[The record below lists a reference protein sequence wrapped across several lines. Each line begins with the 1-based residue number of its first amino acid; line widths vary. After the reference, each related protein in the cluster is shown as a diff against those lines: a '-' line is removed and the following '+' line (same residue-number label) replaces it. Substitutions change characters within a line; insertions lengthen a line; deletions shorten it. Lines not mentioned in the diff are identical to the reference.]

1 MRLASVSIDLD
12 EIHHYYAIHGL
23 SESARG
29 EHGVYDTALTRAEA
43 WAQSL
48 DLPLTLFAIGRDLA
62 RPESAERLAALSRA
76 GHEIGNHTLS
86 HRYDLTLRGR
96 SEIEREVEAG
106 SDAIRA
112 ATGVRPSG
120 FRAPGYLMSDELA
133 DVLVEQGYAYDSSVF
148 PSPAYYA
155 AKAAKLLS
163 LRLRGRRS
171 RSVRGS
177 ASVLLAPCRPYRLG
191 RPYFRAG
198 SGLLEL
204 PVQVTPGTRLPY
216 IGTSIVLLGVDA
228 ARVLTRTLVGEPFVN
243 LELHGIDFLGADDG
257 LEPLF
262 EHQPDAKL
270 SLSRKLAA
278 LSGVVELLKQVGYG
292 FVRLDEA
299 ARALL

>member
-12 EIHHYYAIHGL
+12 ELHHYYAIHGL
-23 SESARG
+23 SEPARG
-29 EHGVYDTALTRAEA
+29 EHGVYDTALTRAAA
-43 WAQSL
+43 WARSL

-62 RPESAERLAALSRA
+62 RPESAQALAQLARA
-76 GHEIGNHTLS
+76 GHEIGNHSLS
-86 HRYDLTLRGR
+86 HRYDLTLRSR
-96 SEIEREVEAG
+96 AEIEHEVAG
-106 SDAIRA
+106 GSAAIRA
-112 ATGVRPSG
+112 ATGLSPSG
-120 FRAPGYLMSDELA
+120 FRAPGYLMTDELA
-133 DVLVEQGYAYDSSVF
+133 DVLVAQGYAYDSSVF

-163 LRLRGRRS
+163 LRLRSRAS

-177 ASVLLAPCRPYRLG
+177 ASVLLSPSRPYRLG
-191 RPYFRAG
+191 RPYWRAG
-198 SGLLEL
+198 AGLLEL
-204 PVQVTPGTRLPY
+204 PVQVTPVTRLPY

-228 ARVLTRTLVGEPFVN
+228 ARILTRTLAGEPFVN

-270 SLSRKLAA
+270 TLSRKLAA
-278 LSGVVELLKQVGYG
+278 LSGVIELLKQLGYG

-299 ARALL
+299 ARAIA

>member
-12 EIHHYYAIHGL
+12 ELHHYYAIHGL
-23 SESARG
+23 SEPARG

-43 WAQSL
+43 WARSL

-62 RPESAERLAALSRA
+62 RPESAATLAKLARS

-96 SEIEREVEAG
+96 AEIEREVEAG
-106 SDAIRA
+106 GEAVRA
-112 ATGVRPSG
+112 VTGMRPGG
-120 FRAPGYLMSDELA
+120 FRAPGYLMTDELA
-133 DVLVEQGYAYDSSVF
+133 DVLTAQGYAYDSSVF

-163 LRLRGRRS
+163 LRLRGRTS

-177 ASVLLAPCRPYRLG
+177 ASVLLAPTRPYRLG
-191 RPYFRAG
+191 RPYWRAG

-204 PVQVTPGTRLPY
+204 PVQVTPGARLPY

-228 ARVLTRTLVGEPFVN
+228 ARVLTRTLMGEPFVN

-270 SLSRKLAA
+270 PFSRKLAA
-278 LSGVVELLKQVGYG
+278 LSGVVELLKQMGYG

-299 ARALL
+299 ARAIA

>member
-23 SESARG
+23 SEPARG

-43 WAQSL
+43 WARSL

-62 RPESAERLAALSRA
+62 RSESAQRLAALARA

-86 HRYDLTLRGR
+86 HHYDLTLRGR
-96 SEIEREVEAG
+96 SEIEREVESG
-106 SDAIRA
+106 SEAIRA

-133 DVLVEQGYAYDSSVF
+133 DVLVAQHYAYDSSVF

-155 AKAAKLLS
+155 AKAAKLWS
-163 LRLRGRRS
+163 LRWRGRRS

-177 ASVLLAPCRPYRLG
+177 ASVLLAPTGPYRLG
-191 RPYFRAG
+191 RPYWRAG

-204 PVQVTPGTRLPY
+204 PVQVTPATRLPY

-270 SLSRKLAA
+270 PLSRKLAA
-278 LSGVVELLKQVGYG
+278 LSGVVELLKQMGYG
-292 FVRLDEA
+292 FVRLDDA
-299 ARALL
+299 ARALA